1 LAIGR
6 RGQNVRLASQL
17 TGWRLDVIG
26 DSKFKVMEEEA
37 IAALASI
44 ERLDRGTALMLYK
57 QGFRSL
63 DEVAE
68 ASEEELGTL
77 EGMGGPANAAS
88 LRRRAEEAME
98 RLRLRRIEEAVSG
111 DKVLNDRDELLLIQ
125 GVTARVGELLVR
137 SGYRSVGDLKNE
149 RDIDR
154 MAIRT
159 GLGSRKAQ
167 EIVEGVQAYL
177 DRDIE
182 RVNQGQS
189 IARDRASVADER
201 ARSEGESVSS

>member
-1 LAIGR
+1 
-6 RGQNVRLASQL
+6 L

-26 DSKFKVMEEEA
+26 ESKFKIMEEEA

-88 LRRRAEEAME
+88 LRRRAGEAME

-111 DKVLNDRDELLLIQ
+111 EKVLTDREEMLLLS

-137 SGYRSVGDLKNE
+137 SGYRSVNDLKNE

-167 EIVEGVQAYL
+167 EIVEGVAAYFE
-177 DRDIE
+177 RDSE
-182 RVNQGQS
+182 RVNQGQNA
-189 IARDRASVADER
+189 ARERQSMVDSESRGDGEASVGSGA
-201 ARSEGESVSS
+201 EGR

>member
-1 LAIGR
+1 
-6 RGQNVRLASQL
+6 VRLASQL